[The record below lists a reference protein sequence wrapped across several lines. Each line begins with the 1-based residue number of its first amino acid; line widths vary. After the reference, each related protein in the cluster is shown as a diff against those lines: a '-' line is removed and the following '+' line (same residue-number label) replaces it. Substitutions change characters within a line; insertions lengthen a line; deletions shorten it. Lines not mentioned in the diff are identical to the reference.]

1 MILNKNTKLTYLGHA
16 TVLIE
21 TPGGKRILLDPWTKG
36 NPACP
41 AEYKTVDSLG
51 KLDVILFTHIHGDH
65 IEDLEEI
72 ARANPDAKVIGMVE
86 ATDWLETQGLPNT
99 IGMNKGGTVKVGELS
114 FTMTHADHSSS
125 FVQADG
131 KVIYG
136 GEAAGF
142 VIVLENGFTVYAS
155 GDTALFGDMALIKQF
170 HAPELAILCIGDH
183 FTMGPR
189 EAAHAIRLLGVKHV
203 LPIHYATFPILT
215 GTPDALRQHSADI
228 MGLQIH
234 ALKPGQTLE

>member
-1 MILNKNTKLTYLGHA
+1 MILNKKTKLTYIGHA

-21 TPGGKRILLDPWTKG
+21 TPGGKRLLLDPWLKG

-41 AEYKTVDSLG
+41 DEYKTADALG
-51 KLDVILFTHIHGDH
+51 KLDVIFFTHIHGDH
-65 IEDLEEI
+65 FADVMEI
-72 ARANPDAKVIGMVE
+72 AKANPDAQVIGMVE
-86 ATDWLETQGLPNT
+86 ATDWLEGKGFPNT
-99 IGMNKGGTVKVGELS
+99 IGMNKGGTVKVGNIA

-125 FVQADG
+125 FMDDDG
-131 KVIYG
+131 NLIYG

-142 VIVLENGFTVYAS
+142 VIKLENDFTIYAS

-170 HAPELAILCIGDH
+170 HSPDLAILCIGDH
-183 FTMGPR
+183 YTMGPR

-203 LPIHYATFPILT
+203 LPIHYGTFPILV
-215 GTPDALRQHSADI
+215 GTPEELRRHSADI

-234 ALKPGQTLE
+234 AVKPGGVLE